1 MTNLSDII
9 LSCCKSKQ
17 SWVSEHSFTKKDN
30 VLPNL
35 KFYKWYKFVWCKR
48 ERESEGVR
56 RKVWL
61 MAKDS
66 HQPVTNRKVGIPTFV
81 HQVCLSP
88 LECVSWRVWESSLL
102 ERCNLLMI
110 SCIRLYFVCTE
121 RVSAHKQL
129 WYYNAGF
136 KKGKIET
143 WTPWYLK
150 FYILLH
156 TYLVV

>member
-1 MTNLSDII
+1 MTNLSDIN

-30 VLPNL
+30 LLPNL

-48 ERESEGVR
+48 ERESAGVR

-81 HQVCLSP
+81 HQICLSP

-110 SCIRLYFVCTE
+110 SCIRLYWMSKCST
-121 RVSAHKQL
+121 
-129 WYYNAGF
+129 YNSDITTQVF
-136 KKGKIET
+136 KMNNWNVNAMIPPELEVLYPIT
-143 WTPWYLK
+143 
-150 FYILLH
+150 
-156 TYLVV
+156 